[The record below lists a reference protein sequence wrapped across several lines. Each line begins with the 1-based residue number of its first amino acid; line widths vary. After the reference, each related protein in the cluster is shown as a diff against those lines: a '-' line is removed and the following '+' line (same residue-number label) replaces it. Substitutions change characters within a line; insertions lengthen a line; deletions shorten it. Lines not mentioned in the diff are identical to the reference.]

1 MERKQKE
8 PSMTAQRITEISV
21 TPVKVAYRKELGRNS
36 NRENIGANNIE
47 WLVRARTDGG
57 LEGVTIANRYMRL
70 FNGFLRP
77 MGRMEGLM
85 ALLEETFLG
94 KETDEFLE
102 MEGGVATGVKP
113 AFQDVFKR
121 HGWMNLLAFDLAGR
135 DLGVSCVDMLGGR
148 RHDTID
154 AYDTTIWHQDM
165 ITPENAAKQEGE
177 DAAASYAD
185 GYRQFKIKVGR
196 GGRWMLPK
204 EGMQRDVEVVL
215 AVREAVGPDCNIMV
229 DANFG
234 YDGHMD
240 LLEDFVRET
249 LPANLFWLE
258 EMVTADVVSY
268 RQLRSMRDRV
278 GCQSMLVCGEV
289 DFTPISPV
297 FADLMKERLIDGFQP
312 DTVTIGFS
320 TIQAIGGQLESAGV
334 QVIPHNFNNGNF
346 GTRANI
352 ILGAASSGSVELED
366 ERYLPNVYKTD
377 GFVFQ
382 NGAYEVV
389 DAPGLGLEVDE
400 DVFQRHFAKNESQ
413 IRA

>member
-1 MERKQKE
+1 MQKE
-8 PSMTAQRITEISV
+8 PNMTAQRITEISV

-57 LEGVTIANRYMRL
+57 LEGLTIANRYMRV

-85 ALLEETFLG
+85 ALLQETFIG
-94 KETDEFLE
+94 KQTDEFLE
-102 MEGGVATGVKP
+102 MESGVAAGVKP
-113 AFQDVFKR
+113 AFQDLFKK

-135 DLGVSCVDMLGGR
+135 DRGVSCVDMLGGR
-148 RHDTID
+148 RRDTID

-165 ITPENAAKQEGE
+165 VTPENAAKQEGE
-177 DAAASYAD
+177 DAAASYGD

-215 AVREAVGPDCNIMV
+215 AVREAVGPDCKIMV

-258 EMVTADVVSY
+258 EMVTADVVTY
-268 RQLRSMRDRV
+268 RHFRSMRDRL
-278 GCQSMLVCGEV
+278 GCQAMLVCGEV
-289 DFTPISPV
+289 DFTPISPI
-297 FADLMKERLIDGFQP
+297 FADLMKEGLIDGFQP

-334 QVIPHNFNNGNF
+334 QVITHNFNNGNF

-352 ILGAASSGSVELED
+352 VFGAASNSNVALED
-366 ERYLPNVYKTD
+366 ERYLPNVYKAD

-382 NGAYEVV
+382 NGAYTVV
-389 DAPGLGLEVDE
+389 DAPGMGLEVDE
-400 DVFQRHFAKNESQ
+400 NAYQRLYAKHEIKISL
-413 IRA
+413 

>member
-1 MERKQKE
+1 
-8 PSMTAQRITEISV
+8 
-21 TPVKVAYRKELGRNS
+21 
-36 NRENIGANNIE
+36 
-47 WLVRARTDGG
+47 
-57 LEGVTIANRYMRL
+57 MRL

-148 RHDTID
+148 RRDTID

-268 RQLRSMRDRV
+268 RQLRSMRDRL

>member
-1 MERKQKE
+1 
-8 PSMTAQRITEISV
+8 
-21 TPVKVAYRKELGRNS
+21 
-36 NRENIGANNIE
+36 
-47 WLVRARTDGG
+47 
-57 LEGVTIANRYMRL
+57 
-70 FNGFLRP
+70 
-77 MGRMEGLM
+77 
-85 ALLEETFLG
+85 
-94 KETDEFLE
+94 
-102 MEGGVATGVKP
+102 
-113 AFQDVFKR
+113 
-121 HGWMNLLAFDLAGR
+121 
-135 DLGVSCVDMLGGR
+135 
-148 RHDTID
+148 
-154 AYDTTIWHQDM
+154 
-165 ITPENAAKQEGE
+165 
-177 DAAASYAD
+177 
-185 GYRQFKIKVGR
+185 
-196 GGRWMLPK
+196 
-204 EGMQRDVEVVL
+204 
-215 AVREAVGPDCNIMV
+215 
-229 DANFG
+229 
-234 YDGHMD
+234 
-240 LLEDFVRET
+240 
-249 LPANLFWLE
+249 
-258 EMVTADVVSY
+258 VSY
-268 RQLRSMRDRV
+268 RQLRSMRDRL

-352 ILGAASSGSVELED
+352 ILGAASSGSVEVED